1 MEEHIMYRNQIVPGD
16 SRTADGRGGR
26 ALQVVVPVLRPRR
39 GRRHRRLPPYP
50 APRRRH
56 LLGVRLS
63 LRRRRL
69 GGEPLS
75 PGPATRYLFN
85 DVGLGSSNGGDE
97 RRGRRAAFS

>member
-85 DVGLGSSNGGDE
+85 DVGLGSSNGG
-97 RRGRRAAFS
+97 AAFS